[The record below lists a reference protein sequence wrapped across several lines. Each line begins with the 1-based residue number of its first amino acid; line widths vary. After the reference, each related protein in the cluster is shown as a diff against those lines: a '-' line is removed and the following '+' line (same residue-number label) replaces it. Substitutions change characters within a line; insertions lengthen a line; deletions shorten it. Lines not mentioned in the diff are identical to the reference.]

1 MYKTNKIPFN
11 KKNTHGSIDSRKINV
26 SSLNLVGKKKE
37 KKGEI
42 EGIQIKIQIY

>member
-1 MYKTNKIPFN
+1 MYKTNKILFN
-11 KKNTHGSIDSRKINV
+11 KKNTHGLIDSRKINV
-26 SSLNLVGKKKE
+26 SSLNLTE